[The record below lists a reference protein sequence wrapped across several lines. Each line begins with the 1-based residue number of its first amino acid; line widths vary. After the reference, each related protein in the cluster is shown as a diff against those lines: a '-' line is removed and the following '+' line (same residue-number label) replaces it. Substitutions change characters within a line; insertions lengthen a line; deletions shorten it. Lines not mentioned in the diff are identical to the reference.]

1 MINMIVLK
9 LCLCINGILITIL
22 GVTCIFFG
30 AINLTNSES
39 KVFIGEAHS
48 AKVLK
53 YINQLL
59 K

>member
-1 MINMIVLK
+1 MNMIILK

-39 KVFIGEAHS
+39 KVFIGEAKS
-48 AKVLK
+48 AKVFRIYK
-53 YINQLL
+53 LL
-59 K
+59 AK